1 MVFPFWLRQVDS
13 RSFLG
18 WQLGQ
23 TKDEELSFR
32 SPDLGMPPSIHVER
46 LFLMG
51 GLFSVA
57 FLRWSKVLGRNKSE
71 NFFARGRQS
80 TINRDQWPTD
90 SLCDFSGAT
99 DICQCVVNT
108 QAGI

>member
-57 FLRWSKVLGRNKSE
+57 FLRWSKVWGGINLRIFLRVVDN
-71 NFFARGRQS
+71 RQS
-80 TINRDQWPTD
+80 TGT
-90 SLCDFSGAT
+90 SGPPIPSVTFLERRIFAS
-99 DICQCVVNT
+99 V
-108 QAGI
+108 